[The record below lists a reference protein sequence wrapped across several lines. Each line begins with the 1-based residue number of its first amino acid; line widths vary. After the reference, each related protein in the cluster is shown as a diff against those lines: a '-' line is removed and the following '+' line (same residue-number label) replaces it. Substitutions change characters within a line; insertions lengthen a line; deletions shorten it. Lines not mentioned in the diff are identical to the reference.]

1 MAVSE
6 LLLFCFLSCREIGLR
21 VGLVLSRDEKGRG
34 EAVVDTYSL
43 IRQLGRR

>member
-21 VGLVLSRDEKGRG
+21 VGLVLSRDER
-34 EAVVDTYSL
+34 EMRSRSRYVQFDSPT
-43 IRQLGRR
+43 RP